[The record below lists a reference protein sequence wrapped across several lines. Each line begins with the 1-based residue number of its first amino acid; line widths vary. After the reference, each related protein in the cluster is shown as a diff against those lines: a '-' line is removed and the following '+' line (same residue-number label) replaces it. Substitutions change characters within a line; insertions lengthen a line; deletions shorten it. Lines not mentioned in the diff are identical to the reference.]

1 MNMMKNICMKT
12 KFDSDDNLPSDRM
25 IEIPIMAI
33 VARAVF
39 YENKIYCPQMLYR
52 IDVF

>member
-12 KFDSDDNLPSDRM
+12 KFDSNDNLPSDKK

-39 YENKIYCPQMLYR
+39 HENKIYYSQMLCR